1 MRNGYL
7 ARSCSYKAGQSQPSS
22 LNYVRRYA
30 LGRVSIL
37 PGEMG
42 FDRREKKSIITLAS
56 NQHVPCRGVE
66 YS

>member
-1 MRNGYL
+1 MRNGYP
-7 ARSCSYKAGQSQPSS
+7 ARSCSYKAGHSQPSS

-30 LGRVSIL
+30 LGSVSIL

-56 NQHVPCRGVE
+56 NQHVPRRGVE